1 VPIDPPYLGR
11 VAGPMTRSVADAAL
25 MMATLAQPDARDFMS
40 LPPQRL
46 DWRVAPAKLDGVRI
60 GVLLEAGC
68 GYATAAPV
76 RAAVERAGRDF
87 AAAGAI
93 VEPLAPFLTQEML
106 DGLDRFWRTRALV
119 DMRAMPPERR
129 KTILPFILEWA
140 ESAASF
146 SGEVVFQGFS
156 QIMAMRKAAVRATQP
171 YDFVILPTAPITAFE
186 AELASPSKDP
196 LNPLPH
202 VCCTVAFNMS
212 EQPAASINCAYSA
225 EGLPIGLQIVGRRFD
240 DLGVLGVAMA
250 FEAMRAS
257 EARAWPE
264 PPAT

>member
-1 VPIDPPYLGR
+1 
-11 VAGPMTRSVADAAL
+11 
-25 MMATLAQPDARDFMS
+25 
-40 LPPQRL
+40 
-46 DWRVAPAKLDGVRI
+46 
-60 GVLLEAGC
+60 LLEAGC